1 MRTWTQRRTSQSRP
15 VASPDREQTPLGNRE
30 AQSSPGVQRSPDHP
44 ERGHDFSRVPN
55 SNQGGA
61 MEAAQGRHEQEAN
74 RIGRYVARHG
84 GPSGAGTVPAGNRL
98 PAEARALTESL
109 LGEDF
114 SGVRVHADD
123 RAGARVNSEGAV
135 ALTQAEDLHFAPW
148 AYRPDLPLG
157 RGLIAHELVHV
168 AQQRRGRN
176 GARDAFLSGAG
187 REQALQGFRAERRAG
202 EAARHWS
209 QISPEQGLT
218 PAPPGMSQRCVSGC
232 SSCNEEKQG
241 PSPEEVRKAQ
251 LKTEAASLKTTLA
264 SPQKASFGEFAAAEA
279 KSMKTE
285 HSLAVLERG
294 YGTHVGNQATD
305 TGQGRTPAPVKTD
318 CTEYTVSVLRETFNA
333 KGQGDAFKKILSS
346 ATKESGGGLKGTKL
360 IDALRTQAGW
370 KVLYWN
376 PDTNFVDTK
385 ADGSK
390 DTEHTY
396 SAHVAK
402 TKGTYYGVP
411 IEKDKLVADY
421 SPHAGTKTSRDTT
434 ALDKLRKIPF
444 GVIAAR
450 GGMHIAM
457 LVSGVVYEVHWTEQC
472 TSERVFEATPLE
484 SWAWLS
490 GIVAAPAS
498 DIDNAWK

>member
-1 MRTWTQRRTSQSRP
+1 M
-15 VASPDREQTPLGNRE
+15 
-30 AQSSPGVQRSPDHP
+30 
-44 ERGHDFSRVPN
+44 RGHELSRIPN
-55 SNQGGA
+55 SNRS
-61 MEAAQGRHEQEAN
+61 EAADATQDRHEEEAN
-74 RIGRYVARHG
+74 RIGRYVARRSSA
-84 GPSGAGTVPAGNRL
+84 SGAGAAPTGNRL
-98 PAEARALTESL
+98 PAEARALTERL

-123 RAGARVNSEGAV
+123 RGGGQARAEGAV
-135 ALTQAEDLHFAPW
+135 AVTRAEDLHFVPW
-148 AYRPDLPLG
+148 AYRPDHPLG
-157 RGLIAHELVHV
+157 RGLIAHELTHV

-176 GARDAFLSGAG
+176 AARNAFLSGVG
-187 REQALQGFRAERRAG
+187 QEQTLRGFLAERQAG
-202 EAARHWS
+202 EAAHHWS
-209 QISPEQGLT
+209 QLSPEQVELT
-218 PAPPGMSQRCVSGC
+218 PAPSGMSQRCITGC
-232 SSCNEEKQG
+232 SSCNRDEGQTEEQ
-241 PSPEEVRKAQ
+241 RKAQ
-251 LKTEAASLKTTLA
+251 LQAESASLKTTLA
-264 SPQKASFGEFAAAEA
+264 NPQKASIGEFAAAKA
-279 KSMKTE
+279 KSMKVE

-305 TGQGRTPAPVKTD
+305 TGQSRNPAPTKTD

-346 ATKESGGGLKGTKL
+346 ASKESGGSLKGTKL

-376 PDTNFVDTK
+376 PDTSFVDTK
-385 ADGSK
+385 PDGSK

-421 SPHAGTKTSRDTT
+421 SPKAGTKTSRDTT

-457 LVSGVVYEVHWTEQC
+457 LVSGVVYEVHWKEQC

-484 SWAWLS
+484 NWAWLS